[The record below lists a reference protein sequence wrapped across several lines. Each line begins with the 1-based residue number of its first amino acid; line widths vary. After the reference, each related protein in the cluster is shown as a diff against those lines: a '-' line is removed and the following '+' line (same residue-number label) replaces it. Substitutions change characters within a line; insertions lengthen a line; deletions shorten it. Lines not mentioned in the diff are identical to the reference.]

1 MHKTF
6 LVVCKGNEIREFF
19 FSKEKDAR
27 DFMGKLPEGVAL
39 EFSRVI
45 CII

>member
-6 LVVCKGNEIREFF
+6 LVVCKSNEIREFF

-27 DFMGKLPEGVAL
+27 EFMGKLPEGVAL
-39 EFSRVI
+39 EFSQVFVL
-45 CII
+45 